1 MAFDKFLVAPIN
13 SGLITNTKSWQIMD
27 DAFELLENAYVFR
40 GRVRKRFGSTLMGTT
55 PLASRLRVNI
65 GTTDGTTGNLT
76 ATNLPGNLAIGQ
88 SFSAGSVIFTVYQLG
103 NPAATYTTDATI
115 TGSVNNVSSPNT
127 FAITGNSS
135 TNLGVTVYWY
145 PSLPVMG
152 IDQYEIGSVNNHPTF
167 AFDTRFAYTFSG
179 GAWSRSGTAVWKGG
193 NSNFFWAANWQSI
206 SGTQI

>member
-145 PSLPVMG
+145 PSLPLTVRRGLLIQEVLQPMV
-152 IDQYEIGSVNNHPTF
+152 YSFCLV
-167 AFDTRFAYTFSG
+167 
-179 GAWSRSGTAVWKGG
+179 
-193 NSNFFWAANWQSI
+193 AALLVPGHLFKLLAS
-206 SGTQI
+206 